1 MKLLSHVVK
10 FPSILE
16 NGCFGHMKPLLTLS
30 VSSFSNHSSSVLD
43 NYHFLPPQ
51 TVSNGLLS
59 LLQQF
64 SKNIFCVT
72 SIHAQ
77 IVVNSLSTDQF
88 LATMLVKAYCELGSL
103 ETARYV
109 FDQFTKP
116 EVFLCN
122 AMMNAFLK
130 WGQYCEV
137 VELFRM
143 MGRLDLRIDSCTCT
157 FTLKACSALPD
168 YETGMEVVRRGL
180 DCGMQND
187 RFFGSSML
195 SFLVKFDHLDDAQR
209 LFDKME
215 SKDVVCWNSMM
226 GGYVRASQFNKVFQL
241 FFVMRRCNIR
251 PSTVTMVNLIQ
262 ACEGMGCIRIGQCGH
277 GLVVELGMGND
288 VTILTS
294 LINMY
299 NKMGDLESSSLVF
312 NRMPTRTLVSWNVMI
327 SGCVQNNL
335 VHKSLE
341 YFHELVCHGIAFD
354 SGTLVSLLQGCSQVA
369 DLGGGKILHACI
381 LRRSLDSNDILST
394 ALVDLYA
401 KCGEL
406 DKANYVFTP
415 MKGKNVITWT
425 ALLVGLA
432 QNGKAEDALK
442 LFHQM
447 QEEKVVANSV
457 TLVALVYC
465 CAHLGSLKKG
475 KSVHANL
482 LRLGFCFDVVNM
494 TALIDMYAKCGKLS
508 LAERVFNTV
517 SNSGDVILWNS
528 MITGYGVHGFG
539 HQALSMYDQMMRQRV
554 TPNQTT
560 FVALLAACSH
570 SGLVEEGIDLF
581 EKMKREHNMKPSE
594 KHYACF
600 VDLLSRAGRLKDAEA
615 FIRKMPS
622 EPGTAVLE
630 ALLNGCRYHKNID
643 IGLRTADKLL
653 HLDSTNPG
661 IYVLLSNIYAE
672 VRRWDIVD
680 YIRSIMRFHR
690 LKKIPGY
697 SSIEIHNRVHTFFA
711 GDDSHPN
718 WQEIHKFL
726 EALKSEIEACGY
738 VPDTSCVLRDVDE
751 KMKVK
756 LLWGHSER
764 SAIAFGLLSTP
775 AGSVIRLTKNLRVC
789 NDCHAVTKYISQ
801 IAQRE
806 IIVRD
811 VNRFHHFR
819 NGKCSCGD
827 YW

>member
-1 MKLLSHVVK
+1 MLKNENDMCAFSPGRLIVSRYKLFEMKLLSHVVK

-16 NGCFGHMKPLLTLS
+16 NRCLAHMKPLLTLS
-30 VSSFSNHSSSVLD
+30 VSSFSNHSSVLD
-43 NYHFLPPQ
+43 THHFLPPQ
-51 TVSNGLLS
+51 TVSNGLLLS

-64 SKNIFCVT
+64 SKDIFWVT

-88 LATMLVKAYCELGSL
+88 LATMLVKAYAELGSL

-122 AMMNAFLK
+122 AMMNGFLK
-130 WGQYCEV
+130 WGQYCKV

-143 MGRLDLRIDSCTCT
+143 MGTLDLRIDGCTCT

-168 YETGMEVVRRGL
+168 YETGMEIVRRGL

-195 SFLVKFDHLDDAQR
+195 SFLVKFDHIDDAQR
-209 LFDKME
+209 LFDKMG

-226 GGYVRASQFNKVFQL
+226 GGYVRTSQFNKVFRL

-288 VTILTS
+288 VTVLTS

-394 ALVDLYA
+394 VLVDLYA

-539 HQALSMYDQMMRQRV
+539 HQALSMYDQMMRQGV
-554 TPNQTT
+554 APNQTT

-661 IYVLLSNIYAE
+661 
-672 VRRWDIVD
+672 
-680 YIRSIMRFHR
+680 
-690 LKKIPGY
+690 
-697 SSIEIHNRVHTFFA
+697 
-711 GDDSHPN
+711 DDSHPN

-789 NDCHAVTKYISQ
+789 NDCHMVTKYISQ
-801 IAQRE
+801 IVQRE